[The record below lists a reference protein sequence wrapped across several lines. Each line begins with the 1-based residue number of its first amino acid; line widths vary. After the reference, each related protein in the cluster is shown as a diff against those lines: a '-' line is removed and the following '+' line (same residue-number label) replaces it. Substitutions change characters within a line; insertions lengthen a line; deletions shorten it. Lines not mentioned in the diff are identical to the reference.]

1 MQERIRHLSTGL
13 ALVATALVAGCS
25 WQYLRPESRAI
36 SDAHHRESTTS
47 SNQTKVDA
55 VTEPVTVATRK
66 TRDAEP
72 VAPAQ
77 VWDELAADLTFKAQ
91 GLGQVRREMNWYR
104 GQTRL
109 LYESSQR
116 AAPFL
121 HHVMQEIRER
131 DMPADLALLP
141 ILESGYEPTVVSPHG
156 AAGLWQFMGGTG
168 RKFGLHRTA
177 WMDERLDVVASTEAA
192 LDYLDTLATRFDGDW
207 LLAIAAYNA
216 GWGNVE
222 RAIARNRRAGRK
234 LDVWS
239 LPLSRETHRLLARMV
254 ALSEIYR
261 QPTQFALSLPDVPST
276 PYFASLTLERPTDL
290 RQLVFKAGINEAEF
304 RRLNPGL
311 KGWHTG
317 PNGGQSVLVPVAR
330 LEAAAGIAANLP
342 ASVPPVQAPADRGP
356 TRVAALNSDGQSY
369 TVRSGDSL
377 WLIARRFNTRVATL
391 AKLNNLSPEAGLS
404 LGQRLLVKPGA
415 AARPKPTLAESHV
428 RDIRPAPPAPP
439 TINPAVVKY
448 QVREGDSLWT
458 ISLKFKVTIEQL
470 LAWNKLTPDPVLQP
484 GQELVLYKSS

>member
-36 SDAHHRESTTS
+36 GDVHHKESTVAATS
-47 SNQTKVDA
+47 PATDARAQPVDA
-55 VTEPVTVATRK
+55 LKSKSRTAKPVVTP
-66 TRDAEP
+66 
-72 VAPAQ
+72 Q
-77 VWDELAADLTFKAQ
+77 LWDELAAELTFTSQ
-91 GLGQVRREMNWYR
+91 GLGQVRREISWYR
-104 GQTRL
+104 GQTSL
-109 LYESSQR
+109 LNEASER
-116 AAPFL
+116 AAPYL
-121 HHVMQEIRER
+121 YYVLDEIRAR
-131 DMPADLALLP
+131 GMPADLALLP
-141 ILESGYEPTVVSPHG
+141 ILESGYEPAVVSPRG

-168 RKFGLHRTA
+168 RKFGLDRTV
-177 WMDERLDVVASTEAA
+177 WMDERLDVVASTQAA

-222 RAIARNRRAGRK
+222 RAIARNRRAGKK

-261 QPTQFALSLPDVPST
+261 QPAEFALDLPKVSSE
-276 PYFASLTLERPTDL
+276 PYFATLALDRPADL

-317 PNGGQSVLVPVAR
+317 PAGGQRVQVPVPR

-342 ASVPPVQAPADRGP
+342 SSLPPSVSPPTRGP
-356 TRVAALNSDGQSY
+356 AGLATLNADGHSY
-369 TVRSGDSL
+369 TVRKGDSL

-391 AKLNNLSPEAGLS
+391 ARLNSLPAEAGLS
-404 LGQRLLVKPGA
+404 PGQRLLIKAGPPNP
-415 AARPKPTLAESHV
+415 ARTVAKQES
-428 RDIRPAPPAPP
+428 RSPSLRRPAGA
-439 TINPAVVKY
+439 PAVVKY

-470 LAWNKLTPDPVLQP
+470 LAWNNLTPDPILQP
-484 GQELVLYKSS
+484 GQELVLYMTS

>member
-36 SDAHHRESTTS
+36 SDAHHKVSEVAATS
-47 SNQTKVDA
+47 SATDA
-55 VTEPVTVATRK
+55 RAEAATSVERK
-66 TRDAEP
+66 SQAAKP
-72 VAPAQ
+72 VAAPQ
-77 VWDELAADLTFKAQ
+77 LWEQLAADLTFTAQ
-91 GLGQVRREMNWYR
+91 GLGQVRREISWYR

-109 LYESSQR
+109 LHEASER
-116 AAPFL
+116 AAPYL
-121 HHVMQEIRER
+121 HYVLDEIRER

-261 QPTQFALSLPDVPST
+261 QPAQFALNLPKVSSE
-276 PYFASLTLERPTDL
+276 PYFATLALERPTDL
-290 RQLVFKAGINEAEF
+290 RQLVFKAGISEAEF

-317 PNGGQSVLVPVAR
+317 PAGGQRVLVPAAR

-342 ASVPPVQAPADRGP
+342 SSLPPALSPPTGGPA
-356 TRVAALNSDGQSY
+356 RVAALNADGQSY
-369 TVRSGDSL
+369 TVRKGDSL

-391 AKLNNLSPEAGLS
+391 ARLNSLSPEAGLS
-404 LGQRLLVKPGA
+404 LGQRLLIKGVPPNSLRTVAKQESRSSQPRTPA
-415 AARPKPTLAESHV
+415 AAA
-428 RDIRPAPPAPP
+428 
-439 TINPAVVKY
+439 AVVKY
-448 QVREGDSLWT
+448 QVRAGDSLWT
-458 ISLKFKVTIEQL
+458 ISLKFKVTIQQL
-470 LAWNKLTPDPVLQP
+470 LAWNNLTPDPVLQP
-484 GQELVLYKSS
+484 GQELVLYMTS

>member
-25 WQYLRPESRAI
+25 WQYLRPESGVH
-36 SDAHHRESTTS
+36 SDAHHTATTVPSATTS
-47 SNQTKVDA
+47 NKSKA
-55 VTEPVTVATRK
+55 ETVAAENTK
-66 TRDAEP
+66 THPKKP
-72 VAPAQ
+72 VASEQ
-77 VWDELAADLTFKAQ
+77 LWGQLAADLTFSAD
-91 GLGQVRREMNWYR
+91 GRGQVRREISWYR

-109 LYESSQR
+109 LNDASER

-121 HHVMQEIRER
+121 HFILAEIRAR
-131 DMPADLALLP
+131 DMPVDIALLP

-168 RKFGLHRTA
+168 RKFGLNRTA
-177 WMDERLDVVASTEAA
+177 WVDERLDVVASTEAA

-222 RAIARNRRAGRK
+222 RAIARNRRAGRG

-261 QPTQFALSLPDVPST
+261 QPERFALNLPKVST
-276 PYFASLTLERPTDL
+276 EPYFASLALQRPTDL
-290 RQLVFKAGINEAEF
+290 RQLVFKAGINESEF

-311 KGWHTG
+311 KAWHTG
-317 PNGGQSVLVPVAR
+317 PSGGQRVLVPTAR

-342 ASVPPVQAPADRGP
+342 VSAPPALNPGSPEA
-356 TRVAALNSDGQSY
+356 TRVAALNADGRSY
-369 TVRSGDSL
+369 TVRAGDSL

-391 AKLNNLSPEAGLS
+391 AHLNKLSPEAGLS
-404 LGQRLLVKPGA
+404 LGQRLLVKPGPSKPAVA
-415 AARPKPTLAESHV
+415 AAVPRAADPRPSAE
-428 RDIRPAPPAPP
+428 A
-439 TINPAVVKY
+439 PAVVKY

-470 LAWNKLTPDPVLQP
+470 LAWNNLTPDPILQP
-484 GQELVLYKSS
+484 GQELVLYKTS